1 MNKNK
6 REQPQPEILTEYIR
20 IKEEHKEQYERKKAS
35 QASARNRRQ
44 QLRDLK
50 EDREYN

>member
-1 MNKNK
+1 MTKHK
-6 REQPQPEILTEYIR
+6 QDKPQPEVLQEYIR

-35 QASARNRRQ
+35 QAQARNRRQ